1 MKLIGKTEMQSTAYK
16 PAVWMAW
23 VQVFLLIY
31 FLLVAVDSV
40 GDGFKMA
47 TAGKAQQLFDF
58 ASNPVVALIIGLA
71 ATALIQSSSTVT
83 SIIVGLVAG
92 GMPLA
97 IAIPMIM
104 GANIGTS
111 LTSTIVSLGH
121 LANKDEFKRAFSAAT
136 VHDSF
141 NILAVLIILP
151 VELLFHPMERIS
163 GYFANLIFGG
173 YTVGANSFNPVS
185 FLIAPAADLL
195 SFLVS
200 FLPVVFGGIV
210 LIAAGIALILLVVSL
225 LGKVLKRV
233 MVGRAQN
240 IMQNT
245 IGRGSL
251 AGIGAGGIITVL
263 VQSSST
269 TTSLI
274 VPMAGSGLFTIR
286 QVYPFVLGGNVGT
299 TITALLAASAISGP
313 LAILSLQIALV
324 HFFFNL
330 FAIFLIY
337 SIPLLRNIPVFM
349 AETLATYALKSKIYV
364 LGYILGLFFILPLA
378 LIGISSMF

>member
-1 MKLIGKTEMQSTAYK
+1 MKLIGETEIQSTFTK
-16 PAVWMAW
+16 PAVWTAW
-23 VQVFLLIY
+23 VQVFLLIF

-40 GDGFKMA
+40 GNGFKLA
-47 TAGKAQQLFDF
+47 TAGKAKQLFDF
-58 ASNPVVALIIGLA
+58 ASNPLVALIIGLA
-71 ATALIQSSSTVT
+71 STALIQSSSTVT

-92 GMPLA
+92 GMPLS

-121 LANKDEFKRAFSAAT
+121 IANKDEFKRAFSAAT

-141 NILAVLIILP
+141 NILAVLILLP
-151 VELLFHPMERIS
+151 VELLFHPIERIS
-163 GYFANLIFGG
+163 AHFSNLIFGG
-173 YTVGANSFNPVS
+173 FAVGANSFNPVS
-185 FLIAPAADLL
+185 FLIAPASNLM

-200 FLPVVFGGIV
+200 FLPAVFGGII
-210 LIAAGIALILLVVSL
+210 LIASGVALILLVVNL
-225 LGKVLKRV
+225 LGKVLKKV
-233 MVGRAQN
+233 MVGRAQS

-274 VPMAGSGLFTIR
+274 VPMAGNGLFTIR

-299 TITALLAASAISGP
+299 TITALLAATAISGS

-337 SIPLLRNIPVFM
+337 FIPLLRNIPVFM

-364 LGYILGLFFILPLA
+364 LGYILGLFFIIPLA
-378 LIGISSMF
+378 LIGISSML